1 MSSEPKRTPGNLPRV
16 IAMKKQLRPF
26 ASESESPSAP
36 RARASG
42 GAGSACLPIAALGT
56 LAVLTALTVSA
67 CGQDG
72 ASAPAELSRGPL
84 PELAS
89 VPASEVESGFAI
101 GHLRR
106 RQSVEGFRVMK
117 HAVTRR
123 EVAACVAA
131 GACPAGADALGCDWL
146 AYEQL
151 LPFRVESE
159 DSPATCAPP
168 AAAAAYCAW
177 VGGRLPH
184 LAEWQLA
191 ARGPSVARTPLGNT
205 APPPGWHPRAQRLA
219 LGDLTLVVGR
229 QPAGASPY
237 GVEDLLLVPGEL
249 VATEESAPF
258 ASCRPPAEACVV
270 HGFSAGAIDAVE
282 GPGLR
287 GLDVIV
293 HAFRCVVEE

>member
-1 MSSEPKRTPGNLPRV
+1 
-16 IAMKKQLRPF
+16 MKKHTCSI
-26 ASESESPSAP
+26 ASASAP
-36 RARASG
+36 RSRATVR
-42 GAGSACLPIAALGT
+42 AGSPRRAIAALGT
-56 LAVLTALTVSA
+56 LAVLTLLVVGA
-67 CGQDG
+67 CGQEG
-72 ASAPAELSRGPL
+72 ASATADIPRGPL

-106 RQSVEGFRVMK
+106 RQSVEGFRLMK

-159 DSPATCAPP
+159 DSPATCARP

-177 VGGRLPH
+177 VGGRLPR

-191 ARGPSVARTPLGNT
+191 ARGPSVARTSLGNA
-205 APPPGWHPRAQRLA
+205 APPEGWHPRAQRLA
-219 LGDLTLVVGR
+219 LGEVALVVGR

-249 VATEESAPF
+249 VATDEAAPF

-270 HGFSAGAIDAVE
+270 HGLSAGAIDAVE

-287 GLDVIV
+287 GLDAIV